1 MGKKDELT
9 GFFDQGVKIT
19 GELRFQNTLRIDG
32 SFSGKITS
40 DDMLI
45 IGDNGS
51 VDGEIEVGTVSVTG
65 LVKGKIRAKERIEI
79 QKGGKVY
86 ADVSTPSLMVV
97 EGGILQG
104 NCEMEMKS
112 TPESLEWKTV
122 KQPPPGK
129 EGSK

>member
-19 GELRFQNTLRIDG
+19 GELHFQNTLRIDG

-65 LVKGKIRAKERIEI
+65 QVKGKIRAKERIEI
-79 QKGGKVY
+79 QKGGKVF
-86 ADVSTPSLMVV
+86 ADVVTPSLMVV
-97 EGGILQG
+97 EGGVLQG

-112 TPESLEWKTV
+112 SAENLEWKPV
-122 KQPPPGK
+122 K
-129 EGSK
+129 